1 MPAQIAAVLQRR
13 ETEAPWIAGTT
24 LLALAREL
32 AVGEL
37 ELLPLLRSEVEA
49 KRVEV
54 RAGYYCRPEH
64 RPRLDDEQRAFFA
77 AAVAA
82 DEAAPL
88 DPVPLSAISAAMQR
102 ARIKGVEQAFD
113 MLFVSG
119 ELVKIGA
126 HVYRRAQIDE
136 IRRRLD
142 AALGRGG
149 TMTPAQF
156 RDALGTT
163 RKYALPLLEW
173 FDATGVTVRD
183 GDVRRLRAGA
193 SSA

>member
-1 MPAQIAAVLQRR
+1 
-13 ETEAPWIAGTT
+13 
-24 LLALAREL
+24 
-32 AVGEL
+32 
-37 ELLPLLRSEVEA
+37 
-49 KRVEV
+49 
-54 RAGYYCRPEH
+54 
-64 RPRLDDEQRAFFA
+64 
-77 AAVAA
+77 
-82 DEAAPL
+82 
-88 DPVPLSAISAAMQR
+88 VPLSAISLALQR
-102 ARIKGVEQAFD
+102 ARTKGLEQAFD
-113 MLFVSG
+113 MLLVTG

-149 TMTPAQF
+149 TITPAQF

-183 GDVRRLRAGA
+183 GDIRRLRAGA

>member
-1 MPAQIAAVLQRR
+1 MLERR
-13 ETEAPWIAGTT
+13 ETETPWIAGTT

-113 MLFVSG
+113 ML
-119 ELVKIGA
+119 
-126 HVYRRAQIDE
+126 R
-136 IRRRLD
+136 
-142 AALGRGG
+142 RGG
-149 TMTPAQF
+149 TANVIGMIPVGQRISLPGAAF
-156 RDALGTT
+156 LRDAIAFVIEPGIVIAALVLGF
-163 RKYALPLLEW
+163 A
-173 FDATGVTVRD
+173 GVRAN
-183 GDVRRLRAGA
+183 LRQ
-193 SSA
+193 

>member
-1 MPAQIAAVLQRR
+1 MLERR
-13 ETEAPWIAGTT
+13 ETETPWIAGTT

-32 AVGEL
+32 AVAEL

-49 KRVEV
+49 KRVDV

-82 DEAAPL
+82 EEAAPL
-88 DPVPLSAISAAMQR
+88 DPVPLSAITLALR
-102 ARIKGVEQAFD
+102 ARTKGLEQAFD
-113 MLFVSG
+113 MLLVTG

-149 TMTPAQF
+149 TITPAQF

-183 GDVRRLRAGA
+183 GDIRRLRAGT